1 MGMAERSASLLL
13 LPLAVLLAR
22 PAVIRE
28 VRLLLPPKTLLP
40 QVAAEETDVD
50 DRHCFMDALQAGTHA
65 EKAAAL
71 HGSSQQCCCGAC
83 TSTWAA
89 ANPCPTQH
97 PRQCRTALATHSD
110 AAHIKSES
118 C

>member
-1 MGMAERSASLLL
+1 
-13 LPLAVLLAR
+13 LAR

-40 QVAAEETDVD
+40 QVAAEETDID
-50 DRHCFMDALQAGTHA
+50 DRHRFMDALQAGTHA

-71 HGSSQQCCCGAC
+71 HGSSQQYCRCCGTC
-83 TSTWAA
+83 ILTWAA
-89 ANPCPTQH
+89 ENPCPTQH
-97 PRQCRTALATHSD
+97 PGQRRTALATHSD